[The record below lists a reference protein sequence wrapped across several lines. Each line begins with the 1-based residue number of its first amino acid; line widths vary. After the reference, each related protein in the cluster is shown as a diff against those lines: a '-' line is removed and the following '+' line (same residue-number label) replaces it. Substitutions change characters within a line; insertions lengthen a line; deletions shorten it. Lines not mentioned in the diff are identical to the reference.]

1 MKRVLISI
9 HPVSIIQSLAL
20 IGAANYAPILIK
32 KLLGTTL
39 NRAIDGGLVL
49 PDGHPFLGS
58 SKTWRG
64 LAAAIIASTC
74 ASIVVGVRWKNRAGQ
89 LGVVA
94 MVGDCLSSFAKRRL
108 GVGRVRCPL
117 DLIRIPKSLLP
128 ALVCGLYLPLNG
140 ADVAAVLLLF
150 IVAQIV
156 FSRVLFTFG
165 LRDRPY

>member
-1 MKRVLISI
+1 MISI

-32 KLLGTTL
+32 KLLGRTF
-39 NRAIDGGLVL
+39 NRAIDGGLIL
-49 PDGHPFLGS
+49 LDGHSFLGS

-74 ASIVVGVRWKNRAGQ
+74 ASIVVGLQWKVGAIV
-89 LGVVA
+89 GVVA

-108 GVGRVRCPL
+108 GVKPGEMSSGL
-117 DLIRIPKSLLP
+117 DQIPESLLP
-128 ALVCGLYLPLNG
+128 ALVCGLYLPLSG
-140 ADVAAVLLLF
+140 VDVAAVVLLF
-150 IVAQIV
+150 IVAQII
-156 FSRVLFTFG
+156 FSRILFTFG

>member
-1 MKRVLISI
+1 MISI

-74 ASIVVGVRWKNRAGQ
+74 ASIVVGVRWKVGA
-89 LGVVA
+89 LVGVVA

-108 GVGRVRCPL
+108 GVKPGEMSLGL
-117 DLIRIPKSLLP
+117 DQIPESLLP